1 MKITPAQKNLLTI
14 IAQAPRRADY
24 FTSGKDVES
33 TTTRNNSTKARLSAM
48 VEDGLLYEAE
58 SAFHITKLGR
68 SKLDLG
74 NVAATKEAKRSYE
87 PYKIGMCDPFNQ
99 PQRPNSDHSHLRSVG
114 YLC

>member
-1 MKITPAQKNLLTI
+1 MKITHAQKNLLTI

-24 FTSGKDVES
+24 FTHGKDVGS
-33 TTTRNNSTKARLSAM
+33 MPARLATL
-48 VEDGLLYEAE
+48 VEAGLLFEAE
-58 SAFHITKLGR
+58 GAFHITKLGR

-87 PYKIGMCDPFNQ
+87 SYKVGMCDPFNQ